1 MSMHIFGNEATEEKA
16 ENARLSSFVGALA
29 VGDLVKSTLG
39 PKGMNKILQ
48 SGSTGEINVTN
59 DGATI
64 LKSIQLDNAA
74 AKILVNISKVQDDE
88 VGDGTTTVCVLASE
102 LLREA
107 EKLIAMKIHP
117 QTIVEGY
124 RLASRAA
131 LDALEKAAVDHASDV
146 EQFRQDLFNI
156 AKTTLSSKVLS
167 QNKDYFANLAV
178 DAVLRLKG
186 STDLE
191 HIQIIKK
198 VGGKLTDSY
207 LDEGFILDKSIAVNS
222 PRRLENVK
230 ILIANTSMDTDKIK
244 VFGARVKVDSTGKL
258 AELER
263 AEREKMKAKV
273 EAIAAHGI
281 NCFINRQLIYNY
293 PESLLTEKGILVIE
307 HADFEGVERLSL
319 VTGGEIA
326 STFDRPDL
334 VKLGKCE
341 LIEEIIIGEDKL
353 IKFSGVAA
361 GEACTVVLRGSTNQM
376 VDEAERSLHDALSVL
391 SQTVKET
398 RIVLGGGC
406 SEMLMSCAVDEATR
420 KVKGKKAIAA
430 EAFGRALRQIP
441 TILADNAG
449 YDSSD
454 LVARLR
460 AAHYEGQS
468 DAGLDMNEGTIS
480 SMKALGVTESYKLKR
495 QVVLSATEAAEMI
508 IRVDDILRAT
518 PRKREA
524 V

>member
-1 MSMHIFGNEATEEKA
+1 MSAPIFGEEASEERSDT
-16 ENARLSSFVGALA
+16 ARLSSFIGAMA
-29 VGDLVKSTLG
+29 IGDLVKSTLG

-48 SGSTGEINVTN
+48 SVSTGDISVTN

-64 LKSIQLDNAA
+64 LKSVQLDNPA

-88 VGDGTTTVCVLASE
+88 IGDGTTSVCVLAAE

-107 EKLIAMKIHP
+107 EKLVLAKIHP
-117 QTIVEGY
+117 QTIVDGY
-124 RLASRAA
+124 RLASATALAA
-131 LDALEKAAVDHASDV
+131 LEGSAVDHSTDPTT
-146 EQFRQDLFNI
+146 FREDLFNI
-156 AKTTLSSKVLS
+156 ARTTLSSKVLS
-167 QNKDYFANLAV
+167 QEKDYFANLSV
-178 DAVLRLKG
+178 DAVLRLQG
-186 STDLE
+186 STDLD

-207 LDEGFILDKSIAVNS
+207 LDEGFILDKAIGSNC
-222 PRRLENVK
+222 PKRLENAR

-244 VFGARVKVDSTGKL
+244 IFGARVKVDGTGKL

-273 EAIAAHGI
+273 AAIAAHGI
-281 NCFINRQLIYNY
+281 NCFVNRQLIYNY
-293 PESLLTEKGILVIE
+293 PESLLAEHGILSIE

-326 STFDRPDL
+326 STFERPDL
-334 VKLGKCE
+334 VKLGRCE
-341 LIEEIIIGEDKL
+341 LIEEIMIGEDKL

-361 GEACTVVLRGSTNQM
+361 GKACTVVLRGSTTQM
-376 VDEAERSLHDALSVL
+376 VDEADRSLHDALSVL

-398 RIVLGGGC
+398 RVVLGGGC
-406 SEMLMSCAVDEATR
+406 SEMLMSCAVEEVAR
-420 KVKGKKAIAA
+420 KVSGKKALAV
-430 EAFGRALRQIP
+430 EAFARALRQIP

-454 LVARLR
+454 LVSRLR
-460 AAHYEGQS
+460 AAHYDGQR
-468 DAGLDMNEGTIS
+468 DAGLDMNEGTIG
-480 SMKALGVTESYKLKR
+480 SMRKLGITESFKLKR
-495 QVVLSATEAAEMI
+495 QVVISASEATEMI
-508 IRVDDILRAT
+508 LRVDTILRST

-524 V
+524 H

>member
-1 MSMHIFGNEATEEKA
+1 MSMHIFGQQASEEKA

-29 VGDLVKSTLG
+29 LGDLVKSTLG

-48 SGSTGEINVTN
+48 SASSGDIQVTN

-88 VGDGTTTVCVLASE
+88 VGDGTTSVCVLAAE

-107 EKLIAMKIHP
+107 EKLVAMKIHP

-124 RLASRAA
+124 RVASIAA
-131 LDALEKAAVDHASDV
+131 LAALENAAVDHAYVFAFFWFSW
-146 EQFRQDLFNI
+146 DLFNI
-156 AKTTLSSKVLS
+156 ARTTLSSKVLS
-167 QNKDYFANLAV
+167 QEKDYFANLAV

-207 LDEGFILDKSIAVNS
+207 LDEGFILDKTIAVNS
-222 PRRLENVK
+222 PKRMENAK

-244 VFGARVKVDSTGKL
+244 IFGARVKVDSTGKL

-273 EAIAAHGI
+273 DAIAVHGI
-281 NCFINRQLIYNY
+281 NCFVNRQLIYNY
-293 PESLLTEKGILVIE
+293 PESLLAEKGIMVIE

-334 VKLGKCE
+334 VMLGKCD

-376 VDEAERSLHDALSVL
+376 IDEAERSLHDALSVL

-398 RIVLGGGC
+398 RI
-406 SEMLMSCAVDEATR
+406 MLMSCAVEEAAR

-430 EAFGRALRQIP
+430 EAFSRALRQIP

-454 LVARLR
+454 LVTRLR
-460 AAHYEGQS
+460 AAHYEGQL
-468 DAGLDMNEGTIS
+468 DAGLDMNQGTIG
-480 SMKALGVTESYKLKR
+480 SMRQLGVTESYKLKR
-495 QVVLSATEAAEMI
+495 QVVLSASEAAEMI
-508 IRVDDILRAT
+508 IRVDDILRAS
-518 PRKREA
+518 PRRREA

>member
-1 MSMHIFGNEATEEKA
+1 MSMQIFSEQATEEKA

-29 VGDLVKSTLG
+29 LGDLVKSTLG

-48 SGSTGEINVTN
+48 SASTGEINVTN

-64 LKSIQLDNAA
+64 LKAIQLDNAA

-88 VGDGTTTVCVLASE
+88 VGDGTTSVCVLAAE

-124 RLASRAA
+124 RIASLAA
-131 LDALEKAAVDHASDV
+131 LRALEGAAVDHSSDPAK
-146 EQFRQDLFNI
+146 FRNDLYNI
-156 AKTTLSSKVLS
+156 ARTTLSSKVLS
-167 QNKDYFANLAV
+167 QDKGYFADLAV

-207 LDEGFILDKSIAVNS
+207 LDE
-222 PRRLENVK
+222 ENVK
-230 ILIANTSMDTDKIK
+230 IMIANTCRCNNRQRLEYSDDFCLLIAMDTDKIK
-244 VFGARVKVDSTGKL
+244 IFGAQVKVDGTGKL

-273 EAIAAHGI
+273 DAIASHGI
-281 NCFINRQLIYNY
+281 NCFVNRQLIYNY
-293 PESLLTEKGILVIE
+293 PESLLAEKGIMVIE

-334 VKLGKCE
+334 IKLGECE

-361 GEACTVVLRGSTNQM
+361 GEACTIVLRGSTSQM

-398 RIVLGGGC
+398 RTVL
-406 SEMLMSCAVDEATR
+406 ETR

-430 EAFGRALRQIP
+430 EAFGRALRQMP

-454 LVARLR
+454 LVAKLR

-468 DAGLDMNEGTIS
+468 DAGLDMNQGSIG
-480 SMKALGVTESYKLKR
+480 SMRQLGVTESYKLKR
-495 QVVLSATEAAEMI
+495 QVVLSASEAAEMI
-508 IRVDDILRAT
+508 IRVDDILRAA

>member
-1 MSMHIFGNEATEEKA
+1 MSVTFSTKRHLQATEEKA

-29 VGDLVKSTLG
+29 LGDLVKSTLG

-48 SGSTGEINVTN
+48 SMSTGDINVTN

-64 LKSIQLDNAA
+64 LKAIQLDNAA

-88 VGDGTTTVCVLASE
+88 VGDGTTSVTVLAAE

-107 EKLIAMKIHP
+107 EKLIGMKIHP

-124 RLASRAA
+124 RIASAAA
-131 LDALEKAAVDHASDV
+131 LKALEDAAVDHGSDAST
-146 EQFRQDLFNI
+146 FRQDLLNI
-156 AKTTLSSKVLS
+156 ARTTLSSKVLS
-167 QNKDYFANLAV
+167 QDKDYFANLAV

-186 STDLE
+186 STDLD
-191 HIQIIKK
+191 HIQVIKK

-207 LDEGFILDKSIAVNS
+207 LDEGYTQPLA
-222 PRRLENVK
+222 
-230 ILIANTSMDTDKIK
+230 MDTDKIK
-244 VFGARVKVDSTGKL
+244 IFGARMKVDSTGKL

-273 EAIAAHGI
+273 EAIALHGI
-281 NCFINRQLIYNY
+281 NVFVNRQLIYNY
-293 PESLLTEKGILVIE
+293 PESIFAEKGIMSIE

-319 VTGGEIA
+319 VTGGEIT
-326 STFDRPDL
+326 STFDRPEL
-334 VKLGKCE
+334 VKLGRCD
-341 LIEEIIIGEDKL
+341 LIEEIMIGEDKL

-398 RIVLGGGC
+398 RVVLGGGC
-406 SEMLMSCAVDEATR
+406 SEMLMSVEVEEKAK
-420 KVKGKKAIAA
+420 KVRGKKAIAA
-430 EAFGRALRQIP
+430 EAFARALRQIP

-454 LVARLR
+454 LVAKLR
-460 AAHYEGQS
+460 AAHHEGQD
-468 DAGLDMNEGTIS
+468 DAGLNMDEGSIG
-480 SMKALGVTESYKLKR
+480 SMKELGVTESYKLKR
-495 QVVLSATEAAEMI
+495 QVVISASEAAEMI
-508 IRVDDILRAT
+508 IRVDDILRAA